1 MKFHNIEV
9 DGVKRVIVCTQV
21 FDTNNCFKAMMV
33 IQLNEDDNDETLL
46 TTIESDD
53 FCIYGVNFD
62 NSDIE
67 ISVGFE
73 KITIDFDQINGSWA
87 LCYVSVE

>member
-9 DGVKRVIVCTQV
+9 DGVKRVIVCAQV
-21 FDTNNCFKAMMV
+21 FDTNDCFKAMMV
-33 IQLNEDDNDETLL
+33 IQLNDDDDQEKLD
-46 TTIESDD
+46 TIISDD

-62 NSDIE
+62 LSDME

-73 KITIDFDQINGSWA
+73 KITIDFDQINGNWA
-87 LCYVSVE
+87 LCYVNVE